1 MENKEYFIWLRDDDQ
16 PMADC
21 YAATIIRV
29 YGEEQRNLIWDLFKS
44 EWATEFFTD
53 EELQKKY
60 VVFENYF
67 LQKIKKEMH
76 IELEVIDHDT
86 LSFYGAKQ

>member
-16 PMADC
+16 AMEDC

-29 YGEEQRNLIWDLFKS
+29 YGQENRDLIWDLFKS
-44 EWATEFFTD
+44 EWGNEFFEN
-53 EELQKKY
+53 EELRKKY

-67 LQKIKKEMH
+67 ITRIKQEH
-76 IELEVIDHDT
+76 DIDLEIIDHDT
-86 LSFYGAKQ
+86 LSFYGG

>member
-29 YGEEQRNLIWDLFKS
+29 FGIHERDLIWDLFKS
-44 EWATEFFTD
+44 GFADDFFED
-53 EELQKKY
+53 ENIRKKY

-67 LQKIKKEMH
+67 LQKVKLYYGLD
-76 IELEVIDHDT
+76 LEVIDHDT
-86 LSFYGAKQ
+86 LSFYGGK